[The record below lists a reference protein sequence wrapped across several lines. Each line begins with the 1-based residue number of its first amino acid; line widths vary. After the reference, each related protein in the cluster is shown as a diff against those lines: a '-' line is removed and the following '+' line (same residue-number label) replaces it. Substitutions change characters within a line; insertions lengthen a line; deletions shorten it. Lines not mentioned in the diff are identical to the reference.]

1 MERTFGALKQGIKGF
16 GLPRIIIF
24 LFFLFLLVTAAFLGM
39 NIPWLI
45 SDVLLRWGMWG
56 VLVLAMVPSIRT
68 GIGPNFGVA
77 IGIVGGLLGALVSIE
92 LRYFGVLFFGSL
104 DPNGAAF
111 GLVSI
116 GLAVFLAILFSSLLG
131 ILYGLLLN
139 QVKGNEMIVSTY
151 VGFSFIALF
160 NILWL
165 LLPFRSSTSI
175 WPIAGDGLRTT
186 INLEDDFGRVLNHLF
201 RIEIGRLTIPI
212 SLLITVLFFCFVI
225 FIFNKSRYGM
235 LATAAGSNPD
245 YAKAKGISV
254 NRARIVG
261 TTISTALAGVG
272 IVMFAQ
278 GLGFLQLYNAPM
290 WMGFASVAAVLI
302 GGATVKRAAIFNVLL
317 GTLLFQGIL
326 TVALPVANEIIPEGN
341 LSEVLRLI
349 ISNGIILYALSKAKG
364 GSR

>member
-1 MERTFGALKQGIKGF
+1 MERALGALKQGAKDF
-16 GLPRIIIF
+16 GLPRIII
-24 LFFLFLLVTAAFLGM
+24 LAFFFILLLAAALVGM
-39 NIPWLI
+39 DIPWLI

-56 VLVLAMVPSIRT
+56 ILVLAMVPSIRS

-77 IGIVGGLLGALVSIE
+77 IGIAGGLLGALVSIE
-92 LRYFGVLFFGSL
+92 LRYFGFLGTL
-104 DPNGAAF
+104 DPDGITF

-116 GLAVFLAILFSSLLG
+116 SLAVLLALAFSSLLG

-139 QVKGNEMIVSTY
+139 RVKGNEMIVSTY
-151 VGFSFIALF
+151 VGFSFVALF

-175 WPIAGDGLRTT
+175 WPIAGQGLRTT
-186 INLEDDFGRVLNHLF
+186 INLVDDFGRVLNNLF
-201 RIEIGRLTIPI
+201 RVEIGNFIIPT
-212 SLLITVLFFCFVI
+212 SLLLTVLLFCFVI
-225 FIFNKSRYGM
+225 WVFNKSRYGM
-235 LATAAGSNPD
+235 VMTAAGSNPE
-245 YAKAKGISV
+245 YAKARGINV

-272 IVMFAQ
+272 IVMFSQ

-290 WMGFASVAAVLI
+290 WMGFSSVAAVLI

-326 TVALPVANEIIPEGN
+326 TVALPVANELVPEGN
-341 LSEVLRLI
+341 LSEILRLI
-349 ISNGIILYALSKAKG
+349 ISNGIILYALSKARG
-364 GSR
+364 GSK